1 MRISQGMV
9 YGRAP
14 CPAPTIIPI
23 VVLMAVR
30 LGRRAD
36 YELDQH
42 QKQIGFSLLL
52 LCNVLGSKWP
62 LWAFSVDYSGTDL
75 QLYHTN
81 PELSRLQPCLRLA
94 QKLGMPVN
102 SNYSTRTYWVFSEVP
117 VSWLHALFFSS
128 SFTAMPEAGSE
139 VGDAPGRATSCF
151 LFS

>member
-1 MRISQGMV
+1 
-9 YGRAP
+9 
-14 CPAPTIIPI
+14 
-23 VVLMAVR
+23 MAVR

-94 QKLGMPVN
+94 QKLGMPLAELLPAF
-102 SNYSTRTYWVFSEVP
+102 YSHRMTLWNKKTERGSSIDHSLWDPHCLIHV
-117 VSWLHALFFSS
+117 LFHPFTHSFIHS
-128 SFTAMPEAGSE
+128 FIHSFTHSL
-139 VGDAPGRATSCF
+139 VVVSCTVNVA
-151 LFS
+151 LSQV